1 MAVREHECHC
11 REHAH
16 FAVLVHQGERVS
28 KACEGNLLKHTTDSA
43 LHTDA
48 LHTFTSV
55 AFRRGCHHKEMV
67 MGVPEGPWA
76 SYCMLD
82 DNFEDPTT
90 AELCQAHIRTDL
102 VALHPCRGQWV
113 RDAKGRL
120 GVLAADKDWRNDPFP
135 YRINKKTQTR
145 TSVTEISWRR
155 ENCLNEL
162 GFATGYLQR
171 AVKIAASPNVC
182 ALQSCDRT
190 LAELHMCIC
199 VMNAR
204 EQ

>member
-102 VALHPCRGQWV
+102 LALHPCRGQWV

-120 GVLAADKDWRNDPFP
+120 GVLAADKDWRNDPLYNFEGHNGVP
-135 YRINKKTQTR
+135 ANGAATCGAPANGGAAGGAQAPENANAHAQGAGGGLPHVIDL
-145 TSVTEISWRR
+145 TESDDDDVI
-155 ENCLNEL
+155 L
-162 GFATGYLQR
+162 
-171 AVKIAASPNVC
+171 
-182 ALQSCDRT
+182 
-190 LAELHMCIC
+190 
-199 VMNAR
+199 MN
-204 EQ
+204 